1 METHELKVNTSKK
14 IYQLDGKSI
23 GDRAVSIKLD
33 INNRELPKVIIEMDS
48 NVILEGTLL
57 NTPLEPLHCE
67 KCEYELGEFTGRYSV
82 ICPNCG
88 ELNFKL

>member
-14 IYQLDGKSI
+14 IYQLDGKDI
-23 GDRAVSIKLD
+23 GDMAVSIKLD
-33 INNRELPKVIIEMDS
+33 INNKQLPRAIIEMDL
-48 NVILEGTLL
+48 NVVLEGTLL
-57 NTPLEPLHCE
+57 NTILEPLHCE
-67 KCEYELGEFTGRYSV
+67 KCGYELGEFTGRYSV